1 MELNQLQYHW
11 NGMGEEDPLFAV
23 LTQPGKEQ
31 NRWQREE
38 FLETGRRNIEA
49 MLKLIS
55 EHGLDVNRGRALDF
69 GCAVGRLT
77 QALCENF
84 DEVDGVDIAPSM
96 LKVAREWNQHGERC
110 RYHLNEENSL
120 KLFEDQSFDFICT
133 MITLQHMRPEYATN
147 YIAEFARV
155 LAPGGA
161 LLFQIPD
168 QLLAKPLVTQDAVTA
183 ASSSQTGFFQTLV
196 GRLKKF
202 WTSKTPPQSAMTA
215 PPQPATPS
223 TFHMEMYCIP
233 ETDVVPLLQSLGLN
247 VVCVTP
253 NSWAGPHFIS
263 KTYLAQRPLA
273 VEGREPISQSRSNL
287 ARAA

>member
-38 FLETGRRNIEA
+38 FLETGRRNIDA

-55 EHGLDVNRGRALDF
+55 ENGLDLKRGRALDF
-69 GCAVGRLT
+69 GCAVGRLS
-77 QALCENF
+77 QALCEHF

-96 LKVAREWNQHGERC
+96 LKVAREWNRHGERC

-120 KLFEDQSFDFICT
+120 KLFDDQSFDFICT

-168 QLLAKPLVTQDAVTA
+168 QRLAKPLVTPEPVTD
-183 ASSSQTGFFQTLV
+183 SSNLKTGVFQKLA
-196 GRLKKF
+196 GLFQKL
-202 WTSKTPPQSAMTA
+202 WTRETPPLTAVAA
-215 PPQPATPS
+215 PPKPATPS
-223 TFHMEMYCIP
+223 TFRMEMYCIP

-253 NSWAGPHFIS
+253 NSWAGPHYIS
-263 KTYLAQRPLA
+263 KTYLAQRPLGA
-273 VEGREPISQSRSNL
+273 EGRMPVSQSRSKL
-287 ARAA
+287 VRAA

>member
-55 EHGLDVNRGRALDF
+55 EKGLNLKHGRALDF
-69 GCAVGRLT
+69 GCAVGRLS
-77 QALCENF
+77 QALCEHF

-96 LKVAREWNQHGERC
+96 LKVAREWNQHGEHC

-133 MITLQHMRPEYATN
+133 MITLQHMRPEYAAN

-168 QLLAKPLVTQDAVTA
+168 QRLAKPLITRDSVPAG
-183 ASSSQTGFFQTLV
+183 SSLKTGFFQKLT
-196 GRLKKF
+196 GQLKKL
-202 WTSKTPPQSAMTA
+202 WTRETPLPAVAAA
-215 PPQPATPS
+215 PLKPATPS
-223 TFHMEMYCIP
+223 TFRMEMYCIP
-233 ETDVVPLLQSLGLN
+233 ETEVVPMLQSLGLN
-247 VVCVTP
+247 VVCVTQ

-273 VEGREPISQSRSNL
+273 AEGRKPVSQSQSNL